1 MPRKKLKLPLSI
13 VLHLTETCNLRCR
26 MCFFWGEN
34 GAYKKAKPGTKPNVM
49 DLELAKKII
58 NEMASAK
65 PKPWY
70 SLFGGEPLT
79 YPYLEELCFA
89 IKEKGNFFE
98 ITTNGTLINKHASM
112 LVRTGVGQV
121 KVSVDGPKDIN
132 DSQRGEGSYDKAMEG
147 IKILH
152 QEKQKA
158 GSKTPHI
165 SLLYTVT
172 PDNYFYIEDFF
183 LNNNGLNLSALN
195 YANFLMQ
202 NFITEEMGLAYAKW
216 LKSEFGVKSEK
227 YWKGFVRSLKDFE
240 KINIE
245 ELVRQATKV
254 SEYLNKINVN
264 TTSQPPTISTEN
276 LSAYFKTEWTKMT
289 DLYEKCQMPWISVD
303 ITASGDVAPCHT
315 IYDLTMGNLHENSL
329 EEIWFSEK
337 YQKLRE
343 YITQHR
349 FSPFCNIGCV
359 GLYLGGQKKSKVAK
373 EILH

>member
-1 MPRKKLKLPLSI
+1 
-13 VLHLTETCNLRCR
+13 

-34 GAYKKAKPGTKPNVM
+34 GAYKKAKSGTKPNVM

-58 NEMASAK
+58 NEMASVK
-65 PKPWY
+65 SKPWY

-79 YPYLEELCFA
+79 YPYLEELCLA

-98 ITTNGTLINKHASM
+98 ITTNGTLIKKHASM

-132 DSQRGEGSYDKAMEG
+132 DSQRGEGSYERALEG

-172 PDNYFYIEDFF
+172 PDNYFCIEEFF
-183 LNNNGLNLSALN
+183 LNNKDLDLSSLN
-195 YANFLMQ
+195 YVALLMQ
-202 NFITEEMGLAYAKW
+202 NFITEEIGLAYAKW

-227 YWKGFVRSLKDFE
+227 YWKGFVRSLQDFE
-240 KINIE
+240 KINID
-245 ELVRQATKV
+245 ELVRQARKV
-254 SEYLNKINVN
+254 SEYFDKINVN
-264 TTSQPPTISTEN
+264 TNCLPPTISTQN
-276 LSAYFKTEWTKMT
+276 LSAYFKTEWKNME
-289 DLYEKCQMPWISVD
+289 DLYEKCQMPWVSVD

-315 IYDLTMGNLHENSL
+315 FYDLVLGNLHENSL
-329 EEIWFSEK
+329 EEIWYSEE
-337 YQKLRE
+337 YEQLRE
-343 YITQHR
+343 YLNQHS
-349 FSPFCNIGCV
+349 FLPVCNIGCC